1 MNREIELIG
10 DIELTGDI
18 ELIGDIELTGD
29 IEGANDNVAN
39 VIIREP
45 KPQSCWGENK
55 SALLFLFTAA
65 LGFLWVGL
73 NLGGYV

>member
-1 MNREIELIG
+1 MNR
-10 DIELTGDI
+10 DI
-18 ELIGDIELTGD
+18 ELIGDLDHVGG
-29 IEGANDNVAN
+29 EGANHN